1 MMTKK
6 CEMAEWILDFFRR
19 SKVDEGQVILM
30 RNIQNKLYD
39 LNPKERDMFMTVASE
54 LIDNGYFTYEEG
66 SPQVLRLTKKGC
78 DYIYNPEA
86 KLDCCY
92 DAQMLSTSQSQYLK
106 NWHDSFVSWVDGV
119 LGIIDV
125 MSNMSEMN
133 DEDKQALFQCRI
145 IMIGN
150 DVAQVKESLSRGV
163 VTDELLDKIENL
175 KKRLVDIIVERIK
188 SESLVKELLKRL
200 CYLKFEQDKAAEEMR
215 LSLLRIP
222 MES

>member
-1 MMTKK
+1 M
-6 CEMAEWILDFFRR
+6 
-19 SKVDEGQVILM
+19 
-30 RNIQNKLYD
+30 
-39 LNPKERDMFMTVASE
+39 
-54 LIDNGYFTYEEG
+54 
-66 SPQVLRLTKKGC
+66 LRLTKKGC

-125 MSNMSEMN
+125 MSNMPEMN
-133 DEDKQALFQCRI
+133 DEDKLALFQCRI

-163 VTDELLDKIENL
+163 VTDDLLDKIENL
-175 KKRLVDIIVERIK
+175 KKSLVDIIVERIK

-200 CYLKFEQDKAAEEMR
+200 CYLKFEQDKVAEEMR
-215 LSLLRIP
+215 LNLLRIP
-222 MES
+222 KES

>member
-39 LNPKERDMFMTVASE
+39 LNPKERDMFMTVANE

-92 DAQMLSTSQSQYLK
+92 DTQMLSTSQSQYLK

-125 MSNMSEMN
+125 LSNTPEMN
-133 DEDKQALFQCRI
+133 DEDKLALFQCRI

-175 KKRLVDIIVERIK
+175 KKSLVDIIVERIK

-215 LSLLRIP
+215 LNLLRIP
-222 MES
+222 KES

>member
-39 LNPKERDMFMTVASE
+39 LSPKERDMFMTVANE

-92 DAQMLSTSQSQYLK
+92 DTQMLSTSQNQYLK

-125 MSNMSEMN
+125 MSNMPEMN

-150 DVAQVKESLSRGV
+150 DVAQVKESLSKGV
-163 VTDELLDKIENL
+163 VTNELLDKIENL
-175 KKRLVDIIVERIK
+175 KKSLVDIILERIK

-222 MES
+222 KES

>member
-39 LNPKERDMFMTVASE
+39 LNPKERDMFMTVANE

-92 DAQMLSTSQSQYLK
+92 DTQMLSTSQSQYLK

-125 MSNMSEMN
+125 MSNMPEMN

-175 KKRLVDIIVERIK
+175 KKSLVDIIGERIK

-215 LSLLRIP
+215 LNLLRIP
-222 MES
+222 KES

>member
-39 LNPKERDMFMTVASE
+39 LNPKERDMFMTVANE

-92 DAQMLSTSQSQYLK
+92 DTQMLSTSQSQYLK

-125 MSNMSEMN
+125 MSNMPEMN

-175 KKRLVDIIVERIK
+175 KKSLVDIIVERIK

-215 LSLLRIP
+215 LNLLRIP
-222 MES
+222 KES

>member
-39 LNPKERDMFMTVASE
+39 LNPKERDMFMTVANE
-54 LIDNGYFTYEEG
+54 LIDNGYFAYEEG
-66 SPQVLRLTKKGC
+66 TPQVLRLTKKGR
-78 DYIYNPEA
+78 DYIYNSEA

-125 MSNMSEMN
+125 MSNMPEMN
-133 DEDKQALFQCRI
+133 DEDKQALAQCRI
-145 IMIGN
+145 LMIGK

-175 KKRLVDIIVERIK
+175 KKSLVDIIVERIK

-222 MES
+222 KES